1 MVVFILNHLY
11 RKTIDYNVNQKKKKK
26 RKDEE
31 EGKKETFMQ
40 LNHGNLSIHLPGKV
54 LTKQVNFVFGH
65 LHSNCVG
72 SKCPSAWKSFFFF
85 QSYSLDKD

>member
-1 MVVFILNHLY
+1 
-11 RKTIDYNVNQKKKKK
+11 
-26 RKDEE
+26 
-31 EGKKETFMQ
+31 MQ